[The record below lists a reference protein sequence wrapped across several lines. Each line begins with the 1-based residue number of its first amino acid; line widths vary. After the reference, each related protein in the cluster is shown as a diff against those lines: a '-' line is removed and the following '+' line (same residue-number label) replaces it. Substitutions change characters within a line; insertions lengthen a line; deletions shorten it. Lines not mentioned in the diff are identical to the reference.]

1 MKLTATLLFAACRC
15 AVIGG
20 ANGATVDSSHLR
32 GGSSPSSVDFEPV
45 SAATIVRSNAALSR
59 KKGGKGKGKRGKGKG
74 GKDQDEDENTDD
86 APCDTTALEEALAE
100 CQKDSEACQKE
111 NAECDNQVQ
120 ICTSLKEECEDKVDG
135 LTEELAQCKNDKA
148 QCADELAVAN
158 DQLIKCTTD
167 NSNKD
172 EKVLA
177 LEQALASANAQ
188 LEECQKKLAD
198 CADAEKLERLQQ
210 EIQDLTEKN
219 EMLKEENAQVVKDA
233 KELVAA
239 AEAKLEEARNFAK
252 QAATLNEESK
262 AAATYVTATAN
273 ATTVAVKLIIDTV
286 GRLEKDVAS
295 DAGRLQKL

>member
-120 ICTSLKEECEDKVDG
+120 ICTSLKEECEDKAAGQRAAWGRVG
-135 LTEELAQCKNDKA
+135 A
-148 QCADELAVAN
+148 ADCPAVA
-158 DQLIKCTTD
+158 
-167 NSNKD
+167 SGP
-172 EKVLA
+172 
-177 LEQALASANAQ
+177 
-188 LEECQKKLAD
+188 
-198 CADAEKLERLQQ
+198 R
-210 EIQDLTEKN
+210 
-219 EMLKEENAQVVKDA
+219 
-233 KELVAA
+233 
-239 AEAKLEEARNFAK
+239 
-252 QAATLNEESK
+252 
-262 AAATYVTATAN
+262 
-273 ATTVAVKLIIDTV
+273 TVRRSRRRRHPDSGPA
-286 GRLEKDVAS
+286 
-295 DAGRLQKL
+295 

>member
-1 MKLTATLLFAACRC
+1 MGSRRRRGLSGGRVGTADRP
-15 AVIGG
+15 AV
-20 ANGATVDSSHLR
+20 ASATASRQRAGLSVTMFSS
-32 GGSSPSSVDFEPV
+32 
-45 SAATIVRSNAALSR
+45 
-59 KKGGKGKGKRGKGKG
+59 
-74 GKDQDEDENTDD
+74 Q
-86 APCDTTALEEALAE
+86 
-100 CQKDSEACQKE
+100 
-111 NAECDNQVQ
+111 
-120 ICTSLKEECEDKVDG
+120 VDG

-148 QCADELAVAN
+148 QCAAELAVAN

-198 CADAEKLERLQQ
+198 CADEQLQQ

-219 EMLKEENAQVVKDA
+219 AMLKEENAQVVKDA

>member
-148 QCADELAVAN
+148 QCAAELAVAN

-198 CADAEKLERLQQ
+198 CAADTEKLERLQ
-210 EIQDLTEKN
+210 QDLTEKN